1 MRLPSKRKI
10 ATTANPSTDTI
21 RCVLNPSGL
30 WPSTRN
36 LNSSPNYFQHSIFST
51 ALLLSVVSPDNSFDL
66 ITDRDE
72 FPSHN
77 VRPGIIRPL
86 CIYGG
91 PASTVADLWSVEKPS
106 FRPGRLKILLKIPN
120 CFFSLIFHAAFPFP
134 LCAFEFRPLWHRAY
148 RSFNI
153 YCWINDQRARKTLK
167 HRRERQNCLHT
178 CNMSFRGCLVPG
190 LSVSLNLIVS
200 KGTLLNKPCQAAIW
214 CCILCPNTAT
224 RRRSC
229 SWRATNSSIPSNYW
243 LGGFC
248 LIHHV
253 RDLDEKR

>member
-77 VRPGIIRPL
+77 VRPGIIQPL

-120 CFFSLIFHAAFPFP
+120 CFFFLIFHVPHSLFLFAP
-134 LCAFEFRPLWHRAY
+134 LSSVPCGIVLTAHLTFTAESMTSVQGKHWNIVEKDRIAY
-148 RSFNI
+148 
-153 YCWINDQRARKTLK
+153 T
-167 HRRERQNCLHT
+167 HVT
-178 CNMSFRGCLVPG
+178 C
-190 LSVSLNLIVS
+190 
-200 KGTLLNKPCQAAIW
+200 
-214 CCILCPNTAT
+214 
-224 RRRSC
+224 
-229 SWRATNSSIPSNYW
+229 PSM
-243 LGGFC
+243 
-248 LIHHV
+248 
-253 RDLDEKR
+253 DA